1 MVAPALRHVVD
12 LMNDR
17 HQLIAAAHTVADAVQ
32 PSKSDELLSSHHADN
47 FQVLSYDC
55 FLQFFDAVSWVT
67 RRASCCLRRFCVKKE
82 SHWDNQ
88 QSRLTRQMAIKNRT
102 W

>member
-1 MVAPALRHVVD
+1 MVAPALQHVVD

-17 HQLIAAAHTVADAVQ
+17 HQVIAAAHTVADAVQ

-55 FLQFFDAVSWVT
+55 FLQFFDTVSWVT
-67 RRASCCLRRFCVKKE
+67 GRASRGTLQTKRAIGTI
-82 SHWDNQ
+82 S
-88 QSRLTRQMAIKNRT
+88 QSRLTRQMAIKNGT